1 MNFSEA
7 RQVQCT
13 AAIPSHSRTVLAAP
27 QTAGFFHNSAQA
39 SEFCLTDQAVAA
51 RIGAAFAQCFV
62 PGIPRRAREREKTGI
77 LVFFREITG
86 ALRRRSKSEFV
97 LHTRVQ
103 KKKVTLLLPK
113 KKIWHVSLQRHQDVL
128 ELLKTV

>member
-1 MNFSEA
+1 M
-7 RQVQCT
+7 
-13 AAIPSHSRTVLAAP
+13 
-27 QTAGFFHNSAQA
+27 
-39 SEFCLTDQAVAA
+39 
-51 RIGAAFAQCFV
+51 

-113 KKIWHVSLQRHQDVL
+113 KKNLACFTTEASGRVRAS
-128 ELLKTV
+128 